1 MNQNA
6 VPKAPRFPLSGEK
19 LPLLRNLYCS
29 NVRTIVPGNKGKGKY
44 EQFAPKISKLKLVL
58 CNIDSLQYW

>member
-19 LPLLRNLYCS
+19 PPLYAICIVP

>member
-6 VPKAPRFPLSGEK
+6 VPKAPRFPLSGK
-19 LPLLRNLYCS
+19 SYPFCAICIVP
-29 NVRTIVPGNKGKGKY
+29 NVRTIVPGNKEKEKY